1 MKSWFFTYGEVR
13 GGEHVMWLS
22 VHLNTLRRIVE
33 YSILNYCCLG
43 FTGSGDRLYETR
55 LVCTQF
61 LDLQESTPTVQM
73 SADQPN
79 NPLFTARSG
88 NFKVKRPLLR
98 YISLPITSQTHPRPI
113 SLSDWTL
120 SPQST

>member
-1 MKSWFFTYGEVR
+1 
-13 GGEHVMWLS
+13 MWLS

-33 YSILNYCCLG
+33 YSILNYCCLR
-43 FTGSGDRLYETR
+43 FKGSGDRLDETI

-61 LDLQESTPTVQM
+61 LDQESTPTVQV
-73 SADQPN
+73 SADEPN
-79 NPLFTARSG
+79 NPSFTARSG

-98 YISLPITSQTHPRPI
+98 YISLPITSQIPPRPI

-120 SPQST
+120 SPQIYVR